1 MKKGGG
7 QMPKIDRAGFLMLLW
22 VCLSVMTCSS
32 LGLAE
37 TPGRPEPDAR
47 FGGTYCRALANNPA
61 TLDPAFVSDIYS
73 RTVVTQ
79 ISEGLVQFD
88 AHLNPI
94 PAIAEFW
101 EASRDGRIWTFT
113 LRKGVQFHH
122 GREVTAND
130 FVYSFTRLLS
140 PKARGPVTDFFR
152 RIQGADEFVQGKAT
166 RVQGLKA
173 LDRYTLQI
181 DLNEPFAPSLTVL
194 GLANAAVVPQEE
206 VERLGERFAQAP
218 VGAGPFK
225 LVRWEAGKEIIL
237 EANKHYYEGR
247 PFLDTVVFKIGG
259 TFEQTFAQFL
269 AGNLDEAIIPSGKT
283 EEVQHDPRYR
293 QYQLLRRPTLGLL
306 YIGFNTQVKPFDD
319 KRVRQA
325 FNYAVNTE
333 AIVREITKMG
343 SLPAKGVLPP
353 GMPGHDPDL
362 RGYYYN
368 PAKAKQLL
376 AEAGYPNGAGFPVVQ
391 LWTVSKAESTKAEL
405 AAYQQYLAELGV
417 KVDIQFVD
425 EWARYTEMMRRGEL
439 QMFRYAWYADFPD
452 PDSFFFPLLHSAG
465 QPNNLFYQNPR
476 VDQLL
481 GKAREETDYTQRI
494 KLYREAERIVMED
507 APWITQ
513 HNHIFEYLY
522 QPYVQGVEVSLL
534 GDRWIPMNKIWLKRT
549 SAEPS
554 SGTASNVK
562 TMR

>member
-1 MKKGGG
+1 MV
-7 QMPKIDRAGFLMLLW
+7 LW
-22 VCLSVMTCSS
+22 VCLSVLICSS
-32 LGLAE
+32 SGLAE
-37 TPGRPEPDAR
+37 SLGKSEPEAR
-47 FGGTYCRALANNPA
+47 FGGIYRRALANNPA

-79 ISEGLVQFD
+79 ISKGLVQFD
-88 AHLNPI
+88 THLNPI

-113 LRKGVQFHH
+113 LRQGVQFHH
-122 GREVTAND
+122 GREVTAQD

-140 PKARGPVTDFFR
+140 PKALGPVTDFLR
-152 RIQGADEFVQGKAT
+152 QVQGAEEFIQGKAT
-166 RVQGLKA
+166 SVQGLKA
-173 LDRYTLQI
+173 LDRYTIQI
-181 DLNEPFAPSLTVL
+181 ALKQPFAPSLTVL

-206 VERLGERFAQAP
+206 VERLGDHFAQAP

-225 LVRWEAGKEIIL
+225 LVRWEPGKEIVL
-237 EANKHYYEGR
+237 EANDHYYEGR
-247 PFLDTVVFKIGG
+247 PFLDTIVFKIGD

-269 AGNLDEAIIPSGKT
+269 AGELDEAIIPSGKT
-283 EEVQHDPRYR
+283 EEVYNHHRYQ

-325 FNYAVNTE
+325 FNYGVNK
-333 AIVREITKMG
+333 AMIVREITQMG
-343 SLPAKGVLPP
+343 SLPANGVLPP
-353 GMPGHDPDL
+353 GMPGYDPDL
-362 RGYYYN
+362 QGYPYD

-376 AEAGYPNGAGFPVVQ
+376 VEAGYPGGKGFPVVQ

-405 AAYQQYLAELGV
+405 AAYQKSLAELGV
-417 KVDIQFVD
+417 KIDIRFVD
-425 EWARYTEMMRRGEL
+425 DWTRYTEMLGRGEM

-465 QPNNLFYQNPR
+465 QPNNLFYRNPL

-481 GKAREETDYTQRI
+481 EKAREEADYAERV

-534 GDRWIPMNKIWLKRT
+534 GDRWIPMNKIWLKHT
-549 SAEPS
+549 TADAIK
-554 SGTASNVK
+554 GTPANAK
-562 TMR
+562 TVR

>member
-1 MKKGGG
+1 
-7 QMPKIDRAGFLMLLW
+7 MPKIARSGSLVLLW
-22 VCLSVMTCSS
+22 VCLYVLICSPFS
-32 LGLAE
+32 RSE
-37 TPGRPEPDAR
+37 TLRRSELDAR
-47 FGGTYCRALANNPA
+47 FGGTYRRALANNPA
-61 TLDPAFVSDIYS
+61 TLDPGFVSDIYS
-73 RTVVTQ
+73 RTIVTQ
-79 ISEGLVQFD
+79 ISEGLVKFD

-94 PAIAEFW
+94 PALAEFW

-113 LRKGVQFHH
+113 LRQGVQFHH
-122 GREVTAND
+122 GREVTAQD

-140 PKARGPVTDFFR
+140 PKALGPVTDFLR
-152 RIQGADEFVQGKAT
+152 RIQGADEFMEGKAT

-173 LDRYTLQI
+173 IDRYSLQI
-181 DLNEPFAPSLTVL
+181 ALKEPFAPSLTVL
-194 GLANAAVVPQEE
+194 GLANAVVVPQEE
-206 VERLGERFAQAP
+206 VERLGDRFAQAP

-247 PFLDTVVFKIGG
+247 PFLDTVVFKIGE

-283 EEVQHDPRYR
+283 EEVHNDPRYR

-306 YIGFNTQVKPFDD
+306 YIGFNTQVKPFND

-325 FNYAVNTE
+325 FNYAADTE

-343 SLPAKGVLPP
+343 SLPANGVLPP

-362 RGYYYN
+362 RGYSYD

-405 AAYQQYLAELGV
+405 AAYQRYLAELGV
-417 KVDIQFVD
+417 KVDIHFVD
-425 EWARYTEMMRRGEL
+425 EWTRYTEMLRRGEL
-439 QMFRYAWYADFPD
+439 QMFRYAWYADLPD

-465 QPNNLFYQNPR
+465 QPNNLFYRNPR

-481 GKAREETDYTQRI
+481 EKARQETDYAQRV
-494 KLYREAERIVMED
+494 KLYREAERVVMED

-534 GDRWIPMNKIWLKRT
+534 GDRWIPMNKIWLKRDH
-549 SAEPS
+549 AERS
-554 SGTASNVK
+554 TGTVSNVK
-562 TMR
+562 TVR

>member
-1 MKKGGG
+1 
-7 QMPKIDRAGFLMLLW
+7 MPKFIRLGSLTLLW
-22 VCLSVMTCSS
+22 VCLYLLICASD
-32 LGLAE
+32 GLAE
-37 TPGRPEPDAR
+37 PLGRPEPEAR
-47 FGGTYCRALANNPA
+47 FGGIYRRALANNPA

-73 RTVVTQ
+73 RTVVMQ
-79 ISEGLVQFD
+79 ISKGLVQFD

-101 EASRDGRIWTFT
+101 EASRDGRLWTFT
-113 LRKGVQFHH
+113 LRRGVQFHH
-122 GREVTAND
+122 GREVTAQD
-130 FVYSFTRLLS
+130 FVYSFTRLLR
-140 PKARGPVTDFFR
+140 PNALGPVTEFFR
-152 RIQGADEFVQGKAT
+152 RIQGADEFVQGKAVD
-166 RVQGLKA
+166 VQGLKA

-181 DLNEPFAPSLTVL
+181 ALKEPFAPSLTVL

-206 VERLGERFAQAP
+206 VERLGDRFAQAP

-225 LVRWEAGKEIIL
+225 LVRWEPGQEIVL
-237 EANKHYYEGR
+237 EAHIQHYEGR

-269 AGNLDEAIIPSGKT
+269 AGHLDEAIIPSGKT
-283 EEVQHDPRYR
+283 EEVYNDSQYR
-293 QYQLLRRPTLGLL
+293 KYQLLRRPTLGLL
-306 YIGFNTQVKPFDD
+306 FIGFNTQVSPFDD

-325 FNYAVNTE
+325 FNYAVNKE
-333 AIVREITKMG
+333 LIVREITKMG
-343 SLPAKGVLPP
+343 SLPANGTLPP

-368 PAKAKQLL
+368 PVKAKQLL

-391 LWTVSKAESTKAEL
+391 LWTVSKSESTKAEL
-405 AAYQQYLAELGV
+405 AAYQKYLAELGV
-417 KVDIQFVD
+417 TVDIRFVD
-425 EWARYTEMMRRGEL
+425 DWTRYTDMLGRGAL

-465 QPNNLFYQNPR
+465 QPNYMFYRNAR
-476 VDQLL
+476 LDQLL
-481 GKAREETDYTQRI
+481 ENAREERDYVQRV

-534 GDRWIPMNKIWLKRT
+534 GDRWIPMNKIWLRRNP
-549 SAEPS
+549 ADPPI
-554 SGTASNVK
+554 GTAADVK
-562 TMR
+562 TVW

>member
-1 MKKGGG
+1 MSKFVRTGSLVLSW
-7 QMPKIDRAGFLMLLW
+7 IW
-22 VCLSVMTCSS
+22 LSVLMCSA

-37 TPGRPEPDAR
+37 TLGGPEPDAR
-47 FGGTYCRALANNPA
+47 FGGTYRRALANNPA

-79 ISEGLVQFD
+79 LSKGLVQFD

-101 EASRDGRIWTFT
+101 EASRDGRVWTFT
-113 LRKGVQFHH
+113 LRQGVLFHH
-122 GREVTAND
+122 GREVTAQD

-140 PKARGPVTDFFR
+140 PKALGPVTDFLR
-152 RIQGADEFVQGKAT
+152 RIQGADEFIEGKAAG
-166 RVQGLKA
+166 VQGLKA
-173 LDRYTLQI
+173 IDRYTLQ
-181 DLNEPFAPSLTVL
+181 LALKQPFAPSLTVL

-206 VERLGERFAQAP
+206 VERLGDRFAQAP

-225 LVRWEAGKEIIL
+225 LVRWDPGKEIVL
-237 EANKHYYEGR
+237 EAHEHYYEGR

-259 TFEQTFAQFL
+259 TFEQTFSQFL
-269 AGNLDEAIIPSGKT
+269 AGSLDEAIIPSGKT
-283 EEVQHDPRYR
+283 KEVQNNPRYR

-306 YIGFNTQVKPFDD
+306 FIGFNTQLKPFDD

-325 FNYAVNTE
+325 FNYGVDKE
-333 AIVREITKMG
+333 AIVREITQMG
-343 SLPAKGVLPP
+343 SLPANGVLPP

-362 RGYYYN
+362 QGYAYD
-368 PAKAKQLL
+368 PVKAKQLL

-405 AAYQQYLAELGV
+405 AAYRRYLAELGV
-417 KVDIQFVD
+417 KLDIHFIDQ
-425 EWARYTEMMRRGEL
+425 WTRYTEMLQRGEL

-452 PDSFFFPLLHSAG
+452 PDNFFFPLLHSAG
-465 QPNNLFYQNPR
+465 QPNYMRYQNPQ
-476 VDQLL
+476 VDRLL
-481 GKAREETDYTQRI
+481 ERAREELDYAQRV

-534 GDRWIPMNKIWLKRT
+534 GDRWIPMNKIWLKGT
-549 SAEPS
+549 STGPGT
-554 SGTASNVK
+554 GTASNVK
-562 TMR
+562 TVR

>member
-1 MKKGGG
+1 M
-7 QMPKIDRAGFLMLLW
+7 LW
-22 VCLSVMTCSS
+22 VCLYVLICSS
-32 LGLAE
+32 LSLAE
-37 TPGRPEPDAR
+37 TATRPEPAAR
-47 FGGTYCRALANNPA
+47 FGGTYRRALANNPA

-73 RTVVTQ
+73 RTVVMQ

-88 AHLNPI
+88 SHLNPI

-113 LRKGVQFHH
+113 LRQGVQFHH
-122 GREVTAND
+122 GREVTAED
-130 FVYSFTRLLS
+130 FVYSFTRLLG
-140 PKARGPVTDFFR
+140 PKARGPVTDFLR

-166 RVQGLKA
+166 SVQGLQA
-173 LDRYTLQI
+173 IDRYTLRI
-181 DLNEPFAPSLTVL
+181 ALKEPFAPSLTVL

-206 VERLGERFAQAP
+206 VERLGDRFAQVP

-225 LVRWEAGKEIIL
+225 LVQWEPGKEIIL
-237 EANKHYYEGR
+237 AANEHYYEGR
-247 PFLDTVVFKIGG
+247 PFLDSVVFKIGE
-259 TFEQTFAQFL
+259 TFEQSFAQFL

-283 EEVQHDPRYR
+283 EEVHNDSSYR

-306 YIGFNTQVKPFDD
+306 YVGFNTQVKPFDD

-325 FNYAVNTE
+325 FNYAVNKE
-333 AIVREITKMG
+333 VIVSNITKMG
-343 SLPAKGVLPP
+343 SLPANGVLPP

-362 RGYYYN
+362 QGYSYN
-368 PAKAKQLL
+368 PIKAKQLL

-405 AAYQQYLAELGV
+405 AAYQTYLAELGV
-417 KVDIQFVD
+417 QVEIHFVD
-425 EWARYTEMMRRGEL
+425 EWTRYAEMLGRGEL

-465 QPNNLFYQNPR
+465 QPNNMFYRNPQ
-476 VDQLL
+476 VDKLL
-481 GKAREETDYTQRI
+481 EHAREETDYVQRV

-507 APWITQ
+507 VPWIAQ

-534 GDRWIPMNKIWLKRT
+534 GDRWIPMNKIWLKRS
-549 SAEPS
+549 SAQP
-554 SGTASNVK
+554 TAGATSNVK
-562 TMR
+562 AGR

>member
-1 MKKGGG
+1 MS
-7 QMPKIDRAGFLMLLW
+7 LW
-22 VCLSVMTCSS
+22 VCLYVLICSPFV
-32 LGLAE
+32 LAE
-37 TPGRPEPDAR
+37 PLGKPEPDSR
-47 FGGTYCRALANNPA
+47 FGGIYRRALANNPA

-73 RTVVTQ
+73 RTVVMQ
-79 ISEGLVQFD
+79 ISKGLVQFD

-101 EASRDGRIWTFT
+101 EASRDGRLWTFT
-113 LRKGVQFHH
+113 LRQGVQFHH
-122 GREVTAND
+122 GREVTAQD

-140 PKARGPVTDFFR
+140 PNALGQVTEFFR
-152 RIQGADEFVQGKAT
+152 QIQGADEFIQGKVAE
-166 RVQGLKA
+166 VQGLKA

-181 DLNEPFAPSLTVL
+181 ALKEPFAPSLTVL

-206 VERLGERFAQAP
+206 VERLGDRFAQAP

-225 LVRWEAGKEIIL
+225 LVRWEPGQEIML
-237 EANKHYYEGR
+237 EAHAQYYEGR
-247 PFLDTVVFKIGG
+247 PFLDAVVFKIGG

-269 AGNLDEAIIPSGKT
+269 AGNLDEAMIPSGKT
-283 EEVQHDPRYR
+283 EEVYSDPQYR
-293 QYQLLRRPTLGLL
+293 KYQLLRRPTLGLL
-306 YIGFNTQVKPFDD
+306 FIGFNTQVTPFND

-325 FNYAVNTE
+325 FNYAVNKE

-343 SLPAKGVLPP
+343 SLPANGTLPP

-368 PAKAKQLL
+368 PVKAKQLL

-391 LWTVSKAESTKAEL
+391 LWTVSRAESTKAEL

-417 KVDIQFVD
+417 TVDIRFVG
-425 EWARYTEMMRRGEL
+425 EWTRYTDMLERGEL

-452 PDSFFFPLLHSAG
+452 PDNFFFPLLHSAG
-465 QPNNLFYQNPR
+465 QPNYMFYRNAG

-481 GKAREETDYTQRI
+481 EQAREERDYAQRV

-534 GDRWIPMNKIWLKRT
+534 GDRWIPMNKIWLKHNPT
-549 SAEPS
+549 NHLM
-554 SGTASNVK
+554 GTASNVK
-562 TMR
+562 TVR

>member
-1 MKKGGG
+1 ML
-7 QMPKIDRAGFLMLLW
+7 KIVRVGSLMLLW
-22 VCLSVMTCSS
+22 VCLSVMTYSS
-32 LGLAE
+32 FGLAE
-37 TPGRPEPDAR
+37 TQRKPELDAR
-47 FGGTYCRALANNPA
+47 FGGTYRRALANNPA

-79 ISEGLVQFD
+79 ISEGLVHFD

-122 GREVTAND
+122 GREVTADD

-152 RIQGADEFVQGKAT
+152 RIQGADEFIQGRAT
-166 RVQGLKA
+166 RVQGLNA

-181 DLNEPFAPSLTVL
+181 GLKEPFAPSLTVL

-206 VERLGERFAQAP
+206 VERLGDRFAQVP

-237 EANKHYYEGR
+237 EANKEYYEGR
-247 PFLDTVVFKIGG
+247 PFLDTVVFKIGE

-283 EEVQHDPRYR
+283 EDVQNDPRYR
-293 QYQLLRRPTLGLL
+293 QYQVLRRPTLGLL

-368 PAKAKQLL
+368 PTKAKQLL

-417 KVDIQFVD
+417 KVDVHFVD
-425 EWARYTEMMRRGEL
+425 EWARYTEMLRRGEL

-452 PDSFFFPLLHSAG
+452 PDNFFFPLLHSAG
-465 QPNNLFYQNPR
+465 QPNNLFYRNPR
-476 VDQLL
+476 LDQLL
-481 GKAREETDYTQRI
+481 EKARAEADYAQRV
-494 KLYREAERIVMED
+494 KLYREAERVVMED

-549 SAEPS
+549 SVGPTT
-554 SGTASNVK
+554 GTTFNVK
-562 TMR
+562 TGR

>member
-1 MKKGGG
+1 M
-7 QMPKIDRAGFLMLLW
+7 LW
-22 VCLSVMTCSS
+22 VCIYVLVCSAFALS
-32 LGLAE
+32 E
-37 TPGRPEPDAR
+37 TLQRPELDAR
-47 FGGTYCRALANNPA
+47 FGGTYRRALANNPA

-113 LRKGVQFHH
+113 LRQGVQFHH
-122 GREVTAND
+122 GREVTAQD

-140 PKARGPVTDFFR
+140 PKALGPVTDFLR
-152 RIQGADEFVQGKAT
+152 RIQGTEEFIEGKAT
-166 RVQGLKA
+166 KVQGLKA
-173 LDRYTLQI
+173 VDRYTLQ
-181 DLNEPFAPSLTVL
+181 LVLKEPFAPSLTVL

-206 VERLGERFAQAP
+206 VERLGDRFAQAP

-225 LVRWEAGKEIIL
+225 LVRWEPGKEIVL
-237 EANKHYYEGR
+237 EANERYYEGR
-247 PFLDTVVFKIGG
+247 PFLDTVVFKIGE

-283 EEVQHDPRYR
+283 EEVQNDPRYR
-293 QYQLLRRPTLGLL
+293 RYQLLRRPTLGLL
-306 YIGFNTQVKPFDD
+306 YIGFNTQTKPFDD

-325 FNYAVNTE
+325 FNYGVDKA
-333 AIVREITKMG
+333 AIVREITQMG
-343 SLPAKGVLPP
+343 SLPANGVLPP

-362 RGYYYN
+362 QGYSYD

-376 AEAGYPNGAGFPVVQ
+376 AEAGYLNGAGFPVVQ

-405 AAYQQYLAELGV
+405 AAYQKYLAELGV
-417 KVDIQFVD
+417 KVDIHFVD
-425 EWARYTEMMRRGEL
+425 EWTRYTEMLARGEL

-465 QPNNLFYQNPR
+465 QSNNMFYRNPR

-481 GKAREETDYTQRI
+481 GKAREEADYAERV

-549 SAEPS
+549 SSEP
-554 SGTASNVK
+554 TTMAVPNVK
-562 TMR
+562 TGR

>member
-1 MKKGGG
+1 
-7 QMPKIDRAGFLMLLW
+7 MPNFSRSRSLMLLW
-22 VCLSVMTCSS
+22 VCLYVLICSS
-32 LGLAE
+32 SALAE
-37 TPGRPEPDAR
+37 PLEKLEPEAR
-47 FGGTYCRALANNPA
+47 FGGIYRRALANNPA
-61 TLDPAFVSDIYS
+61 TLDSAFVSDIYS

-79 ISEGLVQFD
+79 ISKGLVQFD
-88 AHLNPI
+88 THLNPL

-113 LRKGVQFHH
+113 LRPGVQFHH
-122 GREVTAND
+122 GREVTAQD

-140 PKARGPVTDFFR
+140 PKALGPVTDFLR
-152 RIQGADEFVQGKAT
+152 RVQGAEEFLQGKT
-166 RVQGLKA
+166 TSVQGLKA
-173 LDRYTLQI
+173 IDRYTIQI
-181 DLNEPFAPSLTVL
+181 ALIQPFAPSLTVL

-206 VERLGERFAQAP
+206 VERLGDHFAQAP

-225 LVRWEAGKEIIL
+225 LVRWEPGKEIVL
-237 EANKHYYEGR
+237 EANEHYYEGR
-247 PFLDTVVFKIGG
+247 PFLDTIVFKIGE

-269 AGNLDEAIIPSGKT
+269 AGELDEAIIPSGKT
-283 EEVQHDPRYR
+283 AEVHNHPRYQ

-325 FNYAVNTE
+325 FNYAVDKE
-333 AIVREITKMG
+333 AIVREITQMG
-343 SLPAKGVLPP
+343 SLPANGVLPP

-362 RGYYYN
+362 QGYPYD

-376 AEAGYPNGAGFPVVQ
+376 AEAGYPGGKGFPVVQ

-405 AAYQQYLAELGV
+405 AAYQKYLAELGI
-417 KVDIQFVD
+417 KLDIRFVD
-425 EWARYTEMMRRGEL
+425 EWTRYTEMLGRGEL

-465 QPNNLFYQNPR
+465 QPNNLLYRNPR
-476 VDQLL
+476 LDQLL
-481 GKAREETDYTQRI
+481 EKAREEINYAERV
-494 KLYREAERIVMED
+494 KLYREAERIIMED

-513 HNHIFEYLY
+513 HNHIVEYLY

-534 GDRWIPMNKIWLKRT
+534 GDRWIPMNKIWLQRT
-549 SAEPS
+549 TAEAIK
-554 SGTASNVK
+554 GTPVNDKMV
-562 TMR
+562 R

>member
-1 MKKGGG
+1 
-7 QMPKIDRAGFLMLLW
+7 MPNFSRSRSLMLLW
-22 VCLSVMTCSS
+22 VCLYVLICSS
-32 LGLAE
+32 LVLAQ
-37 TPGRPEPDAR
+37 PLGRPELEAR
-47 FGGTYCRALANNPA
+47 FGGIYRRALANNPA

-79 ISEGLVQFD
+79 ISKGLVQFD

-113 LRKGVQFHH
+113 LRQGVQFHH
-122 GREVTAND
+122 GREVTAQD

-140 PKARGPVTDFFR
+140 PKALGPVTDFLR
-152 RIQGADEFVQGKAT
+152 RVQGAEEFLQGKAT
-166 RVQGLKA
+166 SVQGLKA
-173 LDRYTLQI
+173 IDRYTIQI
-181 DLNEPFAPSLTVL
+181 ALKQPFAPSLTVL

-206 VERLGERFAQAP
+206 VERLGDLFAQAP

-225 LVRWEAGKEIIL
+225 LVRWEPGKEIVL
-237 EANKHYYEGR
+237 GAHEHYYEGR
-247 PFLDTVVFKIGG
+247 PFLDTVVFKIGE

-269 AGNLDEAIIPSGKT
+269 AGDLDEAIIPSGKT
-283 EEVQHDPRYR
+283 QEVHHNPRYR

-325 FNYAVNTE
+325 FNYGVDKE
-333 AIVREITKMG
+333 AIVRKITQMG
-343 SLPAKGVLPP
+343 SLPANGVLPP

-362 RGYYYN
+362 QGYSYD

-376 AEAGYPNGAGFPVVQ
+376 AEAGYSEGKGFPVVQ
-391 LWTVSKAESTKAEL
+391 LWTVTKAESTKAEL
-405 AAYQQYLAELGV
+405 AAYQKYLAELGV
-417 KVDIQFVD
+417 KVDIRFVD
-425 EWARYTEMMRRGEL
+425 EWTHYTEMLGRGEL

-465 QPNNLFYQNPR
+465 QPNNMLYRNTR

-481 GKAREETDYTQRI
+481 EKAREETDYAERV
-494 KLYREAERIVMED
+494 KLYREAERIIMED

-522 QPYVQGVEVSLL
+522 QPYVHGVEVSLL
-534 GDRWIPMNKIWLKRT
+534 GDRWIPMNKIWLQHT
-549 SAEPS
+549 PAEPIK
-554 SGTASNVK
+554 GIPANDKPV
-562 TMR
+562 R

>member
-1 MKKGGG
+1 M
-7 QMPKIDRAGFLMLLW
+7 LW
-22 VCLSVMTCSS
+22 VCLYVLICSS
-32 LGLAE
+32 LSLAE
-37 TPGRPEPDAR
+37 TATRPEPAAR
-47 FGGTYCRALANNPA
+47 FGGTYRRALANNPA

-73 RTVVTQ
+73 RTVVMQ

-88 AHLNPI
+88 SHLNPI

-113 LRKGVQFHH
+113 LRQGVQFHH
-122 GREVTAND
+122 GREVTAED
-130 FVYSFTRLLS
+130 FVYSFTRLLG
-140 PKARGPVTDFFR
+140 PKARGPVTDFLR

-166 RVQGLKA
+166 SVQGLQA
-173 LDRYTLQI
+173 IDRYTLRI
-181 DLNEPFAPSLTVL
+181 ALKEPFAPSLTVL

-206 VERLGERFAQAP
+206 VERLGDRFAQVP

-225 LVRWEAGKEIIL
+225 LVQWEPGKEIIL
-237 EANKHYYEGR
+237 AANEHYYEGR
-247 PFLDTVVFKIGG
+247 PFLDSVVFKIGE
-259 TFEQTFAQFL
+259 TFEQSFAQFL

-283 EEVQHDPRYR
+283 EEVHNDSSYR

-306 YIGFNTQVKPFDD
+306 YVGFNTQVKPFDD

-325 FNYAVNTE
+325 FNYAVNKE
-333 AIVREITKMG
+333 VIVSNITKMG
-343 SLPAKGVLPP
+343 SLPANGVLPP

-362 RGYYYN
+362 QGYSYN
-368 PAKAKQLL
+368 PIKAKQLL

-405 AAYQQYLAELGV
+405 AAYQTYLAELGV
-417 KVDIQFVD
+417 QVEIHFVD
-425 EWARYTEMMRRGEL
+425 EWTRYAEMLGRGEL

-465 QPNNLFYQNPR
+465 QPNNMFYRNPQ
-476 VDQLL
+476 VDKLL
-481 GKAREETDYTQRI
+481 EQAREETDYVQRV

-507 APWITQ
+507 VPWIAQ

-534 GDRWIPMNKIWLKRT
+534 GDRWIPMNKIWLKRS
-549 SAEPS
+549 SAQP
-554 SGTASNVK
+554 TAGATSNVK
-562 TMR
+562 TGR

>member
-1 MKKGGG
+1 
-7 QMPKIDRAGFLMLLW
+7 MPKLVRTGSLVWLW
-22 VCLSVMTCSS
+22 VCLYVLMHSS
-32 LGLAE
+32 FGLAE
-37 TPGRPEPDAR
+37 TPGRLEPDAR
-47 FGGTYCRALANNPA
+47 FGGTYRRALANNPA

-79 ISEGLVQFD
+79 ISKGLVQFD

-101 EASRDGRIWTFT
+101 EASRDGRIWTFA
-113 LRKGVQFHH
+113 LRQGVQFHH
-122 GREVTAND
+122 GREVTAQD

-140 PKARGPVTDFFR
+140 PKALGPMIDFLR
-152 RIQGADEFVQGKAT
+152 RIQGADEFIEGKAAT
-166 RVQGLKA
+166 VQGLKA
-173 LDRYTLQI
+173 IDRYTLQ
-181 DLNEPFAPSLTVL
+181 LALKEPFAPSLTVL
-194 GLANAAVVPQEE
+194 ALANAAVVPQEE
-206 VERLGERFAQAP
+206 VERLGDRFAQAP

-225 LVRWEAGKEIIL
+225 LVRWEPGKEIVL
-237 EANKHYYEGR
+237 AANEHYYEGR
-247 PFLDTVVFKIGG
+247 PFLDTVVFKVGG

-283 EEVQHDPRYR
+283 EEVQKEPRYR

-306 YIGFNTQVKPFDD
+306 FIGFNTHLKPFDD

-325 FNYAVNTE
+325 FNYAVDKE
-333 AIVREITKMG
+333 AIVREITQMG
-343 SLPAKGVLPP
+343 SLSANGVLPP

-362 RGYYYN
+362 QGYAYD

-391 LWTVSKAESTKAEL
+391 IWTVSKAESTKAEL
-405 AAYQQYLAELGV
+405 VAYQRYLAELGV
-417 KVDIQFVD
+417 KLDIYFTD
-425 EWARYTEMMRRGEL
+425 AWTRYTEMLQRGEL
-439 QMFRYAWYADFPD
+439 QMFRYAWYADLPD
-452 PDSFFFPLLHSAG
+452 PDNFFFPLLHSAG
-465 QPNNLFYQNPR
+465 QPNYMRYGNPQ
-476 VDQLL
+476 VDRLL
-481 GKAREETDYTQRI
+481 ERAREELDYAQRVT
-494 KLYREAERIVMED
+494 LYREAERIVMED

-549 SAEPS
+549 PAEPS
-554 SGTASNVK
+554 TGTGSNVK
-562 TMR
+562 TMQ

>member
-1 MKKGGG
+1 
-7 QMPKIDRAGFLMLLW
+7 MPNFSRSRSLMLLW
-22 VCLSVMTCSS
+22 VCLYVLICSS
-32 LGLAE
+32 SALAE
-37 TPGRPEPDAR
+37 PLEKLEPEAR
-47 FGGTYCRALANNPA
+47 FGGIYRRALANNPA
-61 TLDPAFVSDIYS
+61 TLDSAFVSDIYS

-79 ISEGLVQFD
+79 ISKGLVQFD
-88 AHLNPI
+88 THLNPL

-113 LRKGVQFHH
+113 LRPGVQFHH
-122 GREVTAND
+122 GREVTAQD

-140 PKARGPVTDFFR
+140 PKALGPVTDFLR
-152 RIQGADEFVQGKAT
+152 RVQGAEEFLQGKT
-166 RVQGLKA
+166 TSVQGLKA
-173 LDRYTLQI
+173 IDRYTIQI
-181 DLNEPFAPSLTVL
+181 ALKQPFAPSLTVL
-194 GLANAAVVPQEE
+194 GLANAAVVPHEE
-206 VERLGERFAQAP
+206 VERLGDHFAQAP

-225 LVRWEAGKEIIL
+225 LVRWEPGKEIVL
-237 EANKHYYEGR
+237 EANEHYYEGR
-247 PFLDTVVFKIGG
+247 PFLDTIVFKIGE

-269 AGNLDEAIIPSGKT
+269 AGELDEAIIPSGKT
-283 EEVQHDPRYR
+283 AEVHNHPRYQ

-325 FNYAVNTE
+325 FNYAVDKE
-333 AIVREITKMG
+333 AIVREITQMG
-343 SLPAKGVLPP
+343 SLPANGVLPP

-362 RGYYYN
+362 QGYPYD

-376 AEAGYPNGAGFPVVQ
+376 AEAGYPGGKGFPVVQ

-405 AAYQQYLAELGV
+405 AAYQKYLAELGI
-417 KVDIQFVD
+417 KLDIRFVD
-425 EWARYTEMMRRGEL
+425 EWTRYTEMLGRGEL

-465 QPNNLFYQNPR
+465 QPNNLLYRNPR
-476 VDQLL
+476 LDQLL
-481 GKAREETDYTQRI
+481 EKAREETNYAERV
-494 KLYREAERIVMED
+494 KLYREAERIIMED

-534 GDRWIPMNKIWLKRT
+534 GDRWIPMNKIWLQRT
-549 SAEPS
+549 TAEAIK
-554 SGTASNVK
+554 GTPVNDKMV
-562 TMR
+562 R